1 VAGVLL
7 AVGATAL
14 SAVGARGHVDVL
26 LLTLALLAGTTLAV
40 QSAANGQLALRTGEP
55 FVASLV
61 NTTVGLTALVV
72 VAAVVVG
79 AGGLDG
85 SAPGNPL
92 LYLGGLCGAFVVV
105 SGAAAVQTLGV
116 LRLGLATVA
125 GQMAGALA
133 IDLIAPAPGEA
144 VTVTTVIGVVLTF
157 VAVLISGRGQAAS
170 ARRA

>member
-1 VAGVLL
+1 M
-7 AVGATAL
+7 
-14 SAVGARGHVDVL
+14 
-26 LLTLALLAGTTLAV
+26 
-40 QSAANGQLALRTGEP
+40 
-55 FVASLV
+55 
-61 NTTVGLTALVV
+61 V
-72 VAAVVVG
+72 VAA

-85 SAPGNPL
+85 AAPGNPL
-92 LYLGGLCGAFVVV
+92 LYVGGLCGAFVVV

-144 VTVTTVIGVVLTF
+144 VTVTTVIGVILTF